1 MKVNKSLISLDL
13 KLNRLDDKAGSKLC
27 IDLLNNSSGLQ
38 FLGLSS
44 NSLGNMFCESLA
56 EFLKMNPSIEGVDIS
71 CNQIQESN
79 AATLKDSLEGNQN
92 ITSIDVRSNELSTE
106 TVDEINEIVMKNYL
120 KQQKITYNKIGN
132 SK

>member
-1 MKVNKSLISLDL
+1 
-13 KLNRLDDKAGSKLC
+13 
-27 IDLLNNSSGLQ
+27 
-38 FLGLSS
+38 
-44 NSLGNMFCESLA
+44 
-56 EFLKMNPSIEGVDIS
+56 MNPNIEGVDIS
-71 CNQIQESN
+71 CNQITESN

-92 ITSIDVRSNELSTE
+92 MTLIDVRSNELSQE

>member
-1 MKVNKSLISLDL
+1 
-13 KLNRLDDKAGSKLC
+13 
-27 IDLLNNSSGLQ
+27 
-38 FLGLSS
+38 
-44 NSLGNMFCESLA
+44 
-56 EFLKMNPSIEGVDIS
+56 MNPSIEGVDIS